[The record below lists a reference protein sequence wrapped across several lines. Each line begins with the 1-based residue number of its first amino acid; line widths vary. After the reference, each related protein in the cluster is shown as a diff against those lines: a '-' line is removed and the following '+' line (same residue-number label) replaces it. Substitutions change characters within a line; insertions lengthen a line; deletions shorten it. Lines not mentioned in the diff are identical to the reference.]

1 MDVSDLESVLGRLKT
16 ANEELERVQNDLIR
30 SLDEK
35 VSLIEVLQERFQQR
49 DEVVLEKV
57 VYRVKARRSIGLQ

>member
-1 MDVSDLESVLGRLKT
+1 MNVSDLESVLDRLKT
-16 ANEELERVQNDLIR
+16 ANQEIERVQNELIH

-35 VSLIEVLQERFQQR
+35 VSLIELLQERFQQR

-57 VYRVKARRSIGLQ
+57 VYRVKARRSIGL